1 MWSFPKSRRVAT
13 ADSKVWMEEDL
24 SYVVHSPWSFISRV
38 LFFMNENSV
47 DKASNDGR
55 RDFDTIE
62 AAVDELRQGRIVIV
76 ADDENREN
84 EGDLVIAAE
93 KVTPEAINFMA
104 TYGRGLICVA
114 MEGRRLAELGL
125 TRMVPVGEGDR
136 FRTAWMQ
143 SVDAR
148 HGITTGISAY
158 DRARTIQVLVDDQSC
173 AEDLVRPGHV
183 FPLEAVEGGVLRRAG
198 HTEAAVDLARLARL
212 KPAGVICEI
221 LNEDGSMA
229 RMPDLQAFAKRHGLK
244 LITIADLIAYRR
256 RRERMVE
263 QEQKVFLPTEFGDFD
278 LYLYRSKIDEKRHL
292 ALVMGRPAEQGAP
305 LVRVHSECLTGDV
318 FGSLRCDCG
327 PQLRAAFEA
336 VAAEG
341 HGVIL
346 YMRQEGRGIGLEKKL
361 HAYALQEAGLDTVE
375 ANERLGLP
383 ADLRDYGI
391 GAQIL
396 VDLGLRRIRLLT
408 NNPRKIVGLEGY
420 GLEIVER
427 VPLVVPSGKHNERYL
442 RTKKEKLGHWL

>member
-1 MWSFPKSRRVAT
+1 M
-13 ADSKVWMEEDL
+13 ADERQ
-24 SYVVHSPWSFISRV
+24 ISMPQNTDAFDSIESA
-38 LFFMNENSV
+38 L
-47 DKASNDGR
+47 K
-55 RDFDTIE
+55 DFR
-62 AAVDELRQGRIVIV
+62 AGKMVIV
-76 ADDENREN
+76 VDDEAREN
-84 EGDLVIAAE
+84 EGDLVLAAE

-104 TYGRGLICVA
+104 KYGRGLICVA

-125 TRMVPVGEGDR
+125 VRMIPQGEGDR
-136 FRTAWMQ
+136 YRTAWMQ

-148 HGITTGISAY
+148 TGITTGISAY

-198 HTEAAVDLARLARL
+198 HTEAAVDLARLAGL

-221 LNEDGSMA
+221 LNDDGTMA
-229 RMPDLQAFAKRHGLK
+229 RLPDLRAFAQRHGLK
-244 LITIADLIAYRR
+244 LISIADLIAYRR
-256 RRERMVE
+256 KRERLVE
-263 QEQKVFLPTEFGDFD
+263 RMRKVVLPTPLGTFD
-278 LYLYRSKIDEKRHL
+278 LYLYRSLIDEKRHL
-292 ALVMGRPAEQGAP
+292 ALVMGEPAKQESA

-327 PQLRAAFEA
+327 PQLRAAMEM
-336 VAAEG
+336 VAREK
-341 HGVIL
+341 HGVVL

-361 HAYALQEAGLDTVE
+361 HAYELQEAGLDTVE
-375 ANERLGLP
+375 ANEQLGLP
-383 ADLRDYGI
+383 ADLREYGI

-420 GLEIVER
+420 GLEVVER
-427 VPLVVPSGKHNERYL
+427 VPLIVPSTEFNERYL
-442 RTKKEKLGHWL
+442 KTKKEKLGHWL